1 MEVTSDQELTSL
13 RKGDSASYK
22 ADVPHQIRNTGR
34 GEALIFLVV
43 IYR

>member
-1 MEVTSDQELTSL
+1 MEITSDQDATTLN
-13 RKGDSASYK
+13 KGDSASYK

-34 GEALIFLVV
+34 GEALVVLVV